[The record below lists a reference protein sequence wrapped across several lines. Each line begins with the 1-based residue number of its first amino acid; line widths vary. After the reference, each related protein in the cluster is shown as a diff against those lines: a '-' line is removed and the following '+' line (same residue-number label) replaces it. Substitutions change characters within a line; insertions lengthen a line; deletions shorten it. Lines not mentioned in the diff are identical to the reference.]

1 MHIGRTHKWKFV
13 VVGLLLL
20 LLGVFN
26 VGGAF
31 AQGDDE
37 IDPYALAINT
47 VWVLFAG
54 SLVFFMQAG
63 FGFLEAGFVRA
74 RNVGN
79 ILMENFIDTA
89 ITGIS
94 YWAIGFGIMFGAGS
108 ALIGTEFFLLLDI
121 PDIYAGIPT
130 LAFFF
135 FQFAFSAAAS
145 TIASGALAERTRF
158 KADLVYSAI
167 VSGVIYPIVGHWIW
181 QSEGMLAQLGFW
193 DFAGSTVVHSLGAY
207 VALMGTLFLGARRG
221 KSFGKNAQ
229 GIPGHSMT
237 IAALGTFI
245 LWLGWFGFNPG
256 STLSGMAA
264 SDIALIMVNTN
275 LAACAGAFVALT
287 LGWWQSGV
295 PQLPWA
301 FNGTLAGLVA
311 ITAPCAWVTPWE
323 SIIIGAIGG
332 AVMYMGVYMLERF
345 KIDDPVGAVP
355 VHGFG
360 GVWGT
365 LAVGIFAYSTSGG
378 PVGLLHGGGL
388 EQLGIQATGVVVVA
402 AFVLTSS
409 AVMFATIRA
418 TIGLRVPAQAEVMGL
433 DIFEHGLVTY
443 PEFTNAFSVPTEPK
457 PGSPHAKPPAPGV
470 KPSVG
475 GLVKAGGED

>member
-54 SLVFFMQAG
+54 SLVFFMQSG

-365 LAVGIFAYSTSGG
+365 LAVGIFAHSTTGG

-388 EQLGIQATGVVVVA
+388 EQLGIQAIGVVVVA

-418 TIGLRVPAQAEVMGL
+418 TIGLRVPAQAEVVGL

>member
-1 MHIGRTHKWKFV
+1 MSIHRTPKTKV
-13 VVGLLLL
+13 AIAVLMLV

-26 VGGAF
+26 VGAAL
-31 AQGDDE
+31 AQGEGDS
-37 IDPYALAINT
+37 DPYALAINT
-47 VWVLFAG
+47 MWVLIAG

-74 RNVGN
+74 KNVGN

-108 ALIGTEFFLLLDI
+108 AFLGTEFFLLLDI
-121 PDIYAGIPT
+121 PDTYAGIPT

-167 VSGVIYPIVGHWIW
+167 VSGLIYPIVGHWIW
-181 QSEGMLAQLGFW
+181 QSEGLLARMGFW

-207 VALMGTLFLGARRG
+207 VGLMGTVFLGARRG

-237 IAALGTFI
+237 VAALGTFI

-275 LAACAGAFVALT
+275 LAACAGAFVALA

-311 ITAPCAWVTPWE
+311 ITAPCAWVTPLE
-323 SIIIGAIGG
+323 SLIIGAIGG
-332 AVMYMGVYMLERF
+332 AVMYAGVYLLERL

-365 LAVGIFAYSTSGG
+365 LAVGIFANSKTGG
-378 PVGLLHGGGL
+378 PVGVLHGGGL
-388 EQLGIQATGVVVVA
+388 EQLGIQLVGVIVVA
-402 AFVLTSS
+402 AFVLSS
-409 AVMFATIRA
+409 AGIMFALIRA
-418 TIGLRVPAQAEVMGL
+418 TIGLRVPEQAEVLGL

-443 PEFTNAFSVPTEPK
+443 PEFTNAFSVPAEPK
-457 PGSPHAKPPAPGV
+457 PGSPHARPRAAGTPAPVADLLG
-470 KPSVG
+470 
-475 GLVKAGGED
+475 AGGKD

>member
-1 MHIGRTHKWKFV
+1 MRVRRFHRRRLAIA
-13 VVGLLLL
+13 GLVLV
-20 LLGVFN
+20 LLGAINAGSV
-26 VGGAF
+26 F
-31 AQGDDE
+31 AQGDSAT
-37 IDPYALAINT
+37 DPYALAINT

-94 YWAIGFGIMFGAGS
+94 YWVIGFGIMFGAGS
-108 ALIGTEFFLLLDI
+108 AFIGTEFFLLLDI
-121 PDIYAGIPT
+121 PDTYAGIPT

-167 VSGVIYPIVGHWIW
+167 VSGLIYPIVGHWIW
-181 QSEGMLAQLGFW
+181 QSEGFLAQMGFW

-207 VALMGTLFLGARRG
+207 VGLMGTLFLGARRG

-264 SDIALIMVNTN
+264 ADISLIMVNTN
-275 LAACAGAFVALT
+275 LAACAGAFVALA

-332 AVMYMGVYMLERF
+332 AVMYVGVYLLERL
-345 KIDDPVGAVP
+345 KVDDPVGAVP

-365 LAVGIFAYSTSGG
+365 LAVGIFANSTTGG

-388 EQLGIQATGVVVVA
+388 DQLGTQAVGVIVVA
-402 AFVLTSS
+402 AFVLSS
-409 AVMFATIRA
+409 AAVMFAVIRA
-418 TIGLRVPAQAEVMGL
+418 TIGLRVPAQAEVLGL
-433 DIFEHGLVTY
+433 DIYEHGLVTY
-443 PEFTNAFSVPTEPK
+443 PEFTNAFSVPAEPK
-457 PGSPHAKPPAPGV
+457 PGSPHARPRVPGAQPAVPDFV
-470 KPSVG
+470 S
-475 GLVKAGGED
+475 AGSDK

>member
-1 MHIGRTHKWKFV
+1 MGIHRTHKRKVAIV
-13 VVGLLLL
+13 VALLL

-26 VGGAF
+26 VGGVL
-31 AQGDDE
+31 AQGE
-37 IDPYALAINT
+37 GESDPYALAINT
-47 VWVLFAG
+47 VWVLIAG
-54 SLVFFMQAG
+54 ALVFFMQAG

-74 RNVGN
+74 KNVGN

-108 ALIGTEFFLLLDI
+108 AFMGTQFFLLLDI
-121 PDIYAGIPT
+121 PDTYAGIPT

-158 KADLVYSAI
+158 KADLLYSAI
-167 VSGVIYPIVGHWIW
+167 VSGLIYPIVGHWIW
-181 QSEGMLAQLGFW
+181 QSEGLLAQMGFW

-207 VALMGTLFLGARRG
+207 VGLMGTLFLGARRG

-237 IAALGTFI
+237 VAALGTFI

-264 SDIALIMVNTN
+264 ADIALIMVNTN
-275 LAACAGAFVALT
+275 LAACAGAFAVLA

-311 ITAPCAWVTPWE
+311 ITAPCAWVTPLE
-323 SIIIGAIGG
+323 SVVIGAIGG
-332 AVMYMGVYMLERF
+332 AVMYAGVYILERF
-345 KIDDPVGAVP
+345 RIDDPVGAVP

-365 LAVGIFAYSTSGG
+365 LAVGIFANSTTGG

-388 EQLGIQATGVVVVA
+388 EQLGIQAVGVVVVA
-402 AFVLTSS
+402 AFVLTS
-409 AVMFATIRA
+409 AGVMFAIIRA
-418 TIGLRVPAQAEVMGL
+418 TIGLRVPEQAEMLGL
-433 DIFEHGLVTY
+433 DIYEHGLVTY
-443 PEFTNAFSVPTEPK
+443 PEFTNAFSVPAEPK
-457 PGSPHAKPPAPGV
+457 PGSPHARPRV
-470 KPSVG
+470 PSAQPTAADF
-475 GLVKAGGED
+475 LKAGSDQ